1 VPPQR
6 LFSVERT
13 VAQLLAV
20 IDRLTPADSGR
31 FLAWDGTEI
40 AW

>member
-1 VPPQR
+1 VPPQK
-6 LFSVERT
+6 LFSTERT
-13 VAQLLAV
+13 VTQLLAV
-20 IDRLTPADSGR
+20 IARLTPTDSGR